1 MLLSEDGLSLPDMPK
16 KRYLQGTTQMYYRD
30 QKSTHVIVVHM
41 QSIFRT
47 SACYASDRQPEQQ
60 VRKELH
66 EFHVPLSSI

>member
-47 SACYASDRQPEQQ
+47 SVVMPVTGSLNSKSGKNCMSFMS
-60 VRKELH
+60 H
-66 EFHVPLSSI
+66 